1 MPRLIENHI
10 QFPYKRSLGPV
21 FGAFMTALV
30 GRKILGI
37 RKGDLLDIH
46 VEEGRLV
53 LLKIEPECVICGAA
67 DNLRTLHDK
76 HVCTG
81 CASELSLVDA

>member
-1 MPRLIENHI
+1 VPRLIENHI

-37 RKGDLLDIH
+37 RNGDQVLAPPLEWDPATGDLA
-46 VEEGRLV
+46 
-53 LLKIEPECVICGAA
+53 EPA
-67 DNLRTLHDK
+67 
-76 HVCTG
+76 
-81 CASELSLVDA
+81 